1 MVIDLSSMQIIGMR
15 DKKEHQSESVHT
27 APEEGSVLVVVGE
40 GDVDE
45 TLVDVVEQD
54 DDEAAACKINQFLD
68 SQLSQYPAT
77 LQC

>member
-1 MVIDLSSMQIIGMR
+1 M
-15 DKKEHQSESVHT
+15 
-27 APEEGSVLVVVGE
+27 VVGE

-54 DDEAAACKINQFLD
+54 DDEAAACKVNQFLD

>member
-1 MVIDLSSMQIIGMR
+1 MQIIGMR

-54 DDEAAACKINQFLD
+54 DDEAATCVK
-68 SQLSQYPAT
+68 
-77 LQC
+77 